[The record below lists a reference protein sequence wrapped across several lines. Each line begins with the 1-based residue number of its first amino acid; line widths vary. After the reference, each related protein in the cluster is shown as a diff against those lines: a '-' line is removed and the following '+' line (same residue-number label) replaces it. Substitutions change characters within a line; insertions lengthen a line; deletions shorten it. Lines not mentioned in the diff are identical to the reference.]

1 MNVARPRYVA
11 EARLSPWTAPPYLL
25 PAARCPL
32 PQGLGVATGLE
43 LSPTFPMPCPAAHP
57 DAGLP
62 DNSQGS
68 KKPLTPHGQVTKGLG
83 RLGAL

>member
-1 MNVARPRYVA
+1 MNIAHPGNVA

-25 PAARCPL
+25 PAACCPL
-32 PQGLGVATGLE
+32 PQGLE

-62 DNSQGS
+62 DNSKGS

>member
-1 MNVARPRYVA
+1 MNVARPRNVA

-43 LSPTFPMPCPAAHP
+43 LSPTFPMPCPAAYP

-62 DNSQGS
+62 DNSKGS